1 MQTNFDE
8 LREKYGGRKRKK
20 ARQITSNKPSTQRSR
35 WKAFNERAEILA
47 NQHGAEIVMAV
58 HFPNKKSAS
67 SKLKYYGKLEKAL
80 ENCPETI
87 AFHNFFLAQCGQHEN
102 DVTGAITSTVSDGGR
117 DSSSDYNENTASV
130 ALIPQASTSSGQL
143 EAQENTEETVFYVAT
158 DSSFDCSENT
168 VTIIT
173 PTPKA
178 STSSTKPAVA
188 IKNTAARASCIS
200 TEHTIVIYNFGEE
213 PTPFCSRIPG
223 RNVTLKRFKE
233 CCITRN
239 GNFKYFFKTILDYGS
254 PMVVYQE
261 VTDDSEVL
269 PMWENKLIGM
279 VKTVE

>member
-1 MQTNFDE
+1 
-8 LREKYGGRKRKK
+8 
-20 ARQITSNKPSTQRSR
+20 
-35 WKAFNERAEILA
+35 
-47 NQHGAEIVMAV
+47 MAV

-87 AFHNFFLAQCGQHEN
+87 AFHNFFLAQCGQHESKIRN
-102 DVTGAITSTVSDGGR
+102 IFKYFSCLKLSKKIWFIDDVTGAITSTVSDCGR

-143 EAQENTEETVFYVAT
+143 EAQENTKETVFYVAT

-168 VTIIT
+168 VTITT

-188 IKNTAARASCIS
+188 IKNTAASTVKVFMTDKNEVCWIVIEISGASCIS

-239 GNFKYFFKTILDYGS
+239 GNFK
-254 PMVVYQE
+254 
-261 VTDDSEVL
+261 
-269 PMWENKLIGM
+269 
-279 VKTVE
+279 